1 MAKKTSIGGQAVIEG
16 VMMRGPEKIATA
28 IRKPDGEIEVKIE
41 DNVPLTK
48 RNKIAG
54 LPIIRGTVGL
64 VDSLVVGIKTLT
76 YSASF
81 FEEVEEE
88 SKFDKYM
95 KKKLGDKA
103 EDFYMGISL
112 AISFIIAIG
121 LFFILPTYSANFIE
135 KITHNPVIINF
146 LEGVIRLVVFLVYI
160 FLISKMEDIQR
171 VFQYHGAEHKSIFC
185 YEQGRELTPENA
197 MEFDRLH
204 PRCGTNFLLTVMIVS
219 ILVFSFLGWPS
230 LLWRIL
236 SRVIFLPVIAGISYE
251 FIKWL
256 GKSESSAAKILSY
269 PGLML
274 QKLTTREPD
283 EKQIEVA
290 IAALTAVIPERK
302 DDRW

>member
-28 IRKPDGEIEVKIE
+28 VRKPDGEIEVKIE
-41 DNVPLTK
+41 NNVPLTR
-48 RNKIAG
+48 RNKAAG
-54 LPIIRGTVGL
+54 LPIIRGAVGL

-81 FEEVEEE
+81 FEEEEE
-88 SKFDKYM
+88 ETKFDKYM

-103 EDFYMGISL
+103 EDVYIGISL
-112 AISFIIAIG
+112 AISFVIAVG

-135 KITHNPVIINF
+135 KITPNPVIINF
-146 LEGVIRLVVFLVYI
+146 LEGLIRLII
-160 FLISKMEDIQR
+160 FLIYIYLISKLKDIQR

-185 YEQGRELTPENA
+185 YEQGIELTPENA
-197 MEFDRLH
+197 MKFERLH
-204 PRCGTNFLLTVMIVS
+204 PRCGTNFLLTVMLVS

-236 SRVIFLPVIAGISYE
+236 SRVILLPLIAGISYE

-256 GKSESSAAKILSY
+256 GKSESRLAKILSY

-274 QKLTTREPD
+274 QNLTTREPD

-302 DDRW
+302 DDKW